1 MTLHTYALPST
12 PFTQRSP
19 ASRLVMGRGVIDTLG
34 AELAGLGIRRP
45 MVLAGA
51 RTRQSSLFAAAMRGL
66 GDLAWV
72 DTAAVPPHS
81 RAELV
86 ELLALQAQASRVDGF
101 VSVGGGSAVDT
112 AKAIAIL
119 LAEGGRVAD
128 HAAHFTPP
136 ATLNAPVLRAPKL
149 PIVAIPGTASG
160 AEVTGSVGVRDP
172 SGAKL
177 ILSDPQVAARL
188 VLLDAH
194 AARDVPASVLCST
207 GMNALAHGIEGLYSR
222 ERTPMAETHALE
234 SLARLSQA
242 IPAVSRDAQDE
253 TARAQLL
260 YGAHLAGLVL
270 VNARTCLHHALC
282 HAIGSMTGAAHG
294 EANAV
299 MLPHCVAFNAE
310 SAAAPLARAA
320 QAVGVS
326 ANAAALVDFIL
337 SLQAQARVPHRLRD
351 IGVPRAALQPIAD
364 KALRERGI
372 YYNPRPVSG
381 SSDLLALLEAAY

>member
-1 MTLHTYALPST
+1 MTTYSLPAT

-19 ASRLVMGRGVIDTLG
+19 ASRLVMGRGVIDTL
-34 AELAGLGIRRP
+34 ASELSALGVRRP

-51 RTRQSSLFAAAMRGL
+51 RTRQSSLFAATVRGL
-66 GDLAWV
+66 GSLAWV
-72 DTAAVPPHS
+72 DTAAIPPHS
-81 RAELV
+81 LASLV
-86 ELLALQAQASRVDGF
+86 ETLAVQARASGVDGF

-112 AKAIAIL
+112 AKAVAIL
-119 LAEGGRVAD
+119 LAEGGQVAD
-128 HAAHFTPP
+128 HAVHFTPP
-136 ATLNAPVLRAPKL
+136 STLHAPVLRASKL

-160 AEVTGSVGVRDP
+160 AEVTGSVGVREA

-194 AARDVPASVLCST
+194 AGRDVPAAVLCST

-234 SLARLSQA
+234 SLARLAQA
-242 IPAVSRDAQDE
+242 LRAVRHNEADE
-253 TARAQLL
+253 HARAQLL

-282 HAIGSMTGAAHG
+282 HVIGSMTGAAHG

-299 MLPHCVAFNAE
+299 MLPHGVAFNAQ
-310 SAAAPLARAA
+310 AAAEPLARAA
-320 QAVGVS
+320 RAVGVDGG
-326 ANAAALVDFIL
+326 AHGLVDFL
-337 SLQAQARVPHRLRD
+337 RALQVELRVPSRLRD
-351 IGVPRAALQPIAD
+351 IGVSAAALPAIAQT
-364 KALRERGI
+364 ALRERGM
-372 YYNPRPVSG
+372 YYNPRPVASSG
-381 SSDLLALLEAAY
+381 ELLALLEAAY